1 MANGEGFRHMSVVT
15 DHFAVQVSL
24 GGGITNLL
32 RMARNECQG
41 LVAFVAAVHDGGIE
55 IATFP
60 PNGGEERVGG
70 DSVAQLVRQISSDPE
85 FGHGGPFVRSVV
97 LEGYLEPVTVAV
109 APLGTGGEQGLLGV
123 VGRDTTAFGERQRK
137 FLEGVALR
145 LSRHL
150 KARGE
155 MDQRRRAGEAEA
167 TAPVRP
173 AGDSAPFVSATPDE
187 ATAPRSVAR
196 AWEAANIAVPPPWA
210 AIDRSGAVPQPA
222 GESGPVVP
230 PVRWSVADQ
239 PTEQSGPSWAR
250 EPAGDLGVPG
260 AVPWRVGEVVEEAT
274 ANTATRDLFSWA
286 WEEKDEV
293 TGLAGLGSFFSRAG
307 RMAGP
312 NVPGAKA
319 LAMMVVEV
327 RGFDRPEELV
337 AQLLATTLQSQLRAS
352 DPLARVGRTVFAV
365 AMALDPGSTLA
376 PAIEQRL
383 AGAVRS
389 ALKHGTPQAAVLS
402 AHVLAGPDQQ
412 LEADELL
419 RRALRTLRSH

>member
-1 MANGEGFRHMSVVT
+1 MAAGEGFRHMSVVT

-32 RMARNECQG
+32 RMARNECRG
-41 LVAFVAAVHDGGIE
+41 LVAFVAAVHDSGIE

-60 PNGGEERVGG
+60 PNGGEERVGS
-70 DSVAQLVRQISSDPE
+70 DSVAQLVRQTSSDPE
-85 FGHGGPFVRSVV
+85 FGHGGPFVRTVV

-109 APLGTGGEQGLLGV
+109 APLGAAGDQGLLGV
-123 VGRDTTAFGERQRK
+123 IGHESSAFGERQRK
-137 FLEGVALR
+137 FLEGVAQR
-145 LSRHL
+145 LTRHL
-150 KARGE
+150 MARRE
-155 MDQRRRAGEAEA
+155 MDQRRRASEVEA
-167 TAPVRP
+167 TAAGRPV
-173 AGDSAPFVSATPDE
+173 GSSAPVLSATPDE
-187 ATAPRSVAR
+187 AAAPRSAAR
-196 AWEAANIAVPPPWA
+196 SWEAANIAVSPPWA
-210 AIDRSGAVPQPA
+210 ATEPSAAVPQPA
-222 GESGPVVP
+222 GESGPVLP

-239 PTEQSGPSWAR
+239 PTERSAPSWAR
-250 EPAGDLGVPG
+250 EPAGDLGAPG

-286 WEEKDEV
+286 WEENDEI
-293 TGLAGLGSFFSRAG
+293 TGLPGLGSFFSRAG

-319 LAMMVVEV
+319 LAMVVVEV
-327 RGFDRPEELV
+327 KGYDRPEELV

-365 AMALDPGSTLA
+365 VMALDSGSTLA

-389 ALKHGTPQAAVLS
+389 ALKHGTPQAIVLS
-402 AHVLAGPDQQ
+402 AHVLAGPGQQ